1 MWFLLILILHL
12 DSFFTRVTEQLRER
26 LQWFNN
32 TIEVCS
38 ICRSLCILYSLFL
51 AFFPPPLTL
60 STYFG
65 PPRSQSDFACLA
77 DLMLI
82 SSFLD
87 LITLSPTENVAENAA
102 RISDKS
108 PPLWCPSCYSFLVAH
123 LPLGTGRTDVHH
135 AL

>member
-102 RISDKS
+102 RLSDKS

-123 LPLGTGRTDVHH
+123 RPLGTGRTDVHH